1 MGGVYFDDAD
11 WKTAGCY
18 DPSVLMAGAQG
29 VDWAKYMATDACVC
43 RKNIT
48 TLISQVALSGE
59 A

>member
-1 MGGVYFDDAD
+1 VYFDDAD